1 MYISHESRH
10 VTLVDKAMSDC
21 PQIVTRTGEGGWVVV
36 VSLEE
41 WMRVERRNG
50 NLVEF
55 FVNSPLREGVPDRT
69 PAGLPARHRILMDSL
84 LDTNVISELVT
95 PNPDANVAAW
105 ARAEDETRF
114 I

>member
-1 MYISHESRH
+1 
-10 VTLVDKAMSDC
+10 MSDC

-55 FVNSPLREGVPDRT
+55 FVNSPLRE
-69 PAGLPARHRILMDSL
+69 
-84 LDTNVISELVT
+84 E
-95 PNPDANVAAW
+95 
-105 ARAEDETRF
+105 RF
-114 I
+114 QIERQRDYPRDIKF